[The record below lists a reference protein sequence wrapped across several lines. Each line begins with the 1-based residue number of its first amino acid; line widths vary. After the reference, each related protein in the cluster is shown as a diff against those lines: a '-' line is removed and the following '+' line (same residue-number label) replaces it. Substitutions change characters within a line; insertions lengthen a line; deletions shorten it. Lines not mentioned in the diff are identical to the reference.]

1 MKTMVEKCHHFTLID
16 SFVIVQK
23 INVLVAGSEFKKKRW
38 MEEADT

>member
-23 INVLVAGSEFKKKRW
+23 INVLVAGSEFKKKR
-38 MEEADT
+38 